1 MPRVKGGTGALRKRK
16 KLLKMT
22 KGFMWGRKSKERL
35 AREALLHALPNMY
48 RSRKLKK
55 RDFRN
60 LWQIK
65 IGAAAKE
72 NGMSYSR
79 LIDALKKNNI
89 GLDRKI
95 LADLAEH
102 QSEIFKKIVEKVSA
116 TKKETASAHSAS
128 SGQVGSSG
136 KAEKK

>member
-1 MPRVKGGTGALRKRK
+1 MARVKRGTTSLRKRK

-48 RSRKLKK
+48 RSRKEKK
-55 RDFRN
+55 RNFRK

-72 NGMSYSR
+72 NGTSYSR
-79 LIDALKKNNI
+79 LINDLKKNKI

-102 QSEIFKKIVEKVSA
+102 QPDIFKQLVTTVLD
-116 TKKETASAHSAS
+116 TKKEQIKTES
-128 SGQVGSSG
+128 
-136 KAEKK
+136 K

>member
-1 MPRVKGGTGALRKRK
+1 MPRVKRGTTSLRKRK

-48 RSRKLKK
+48 RSRKEKK
-55 RDFRN
+55 RNFRK

-79 LIDALKKNNI
+79 LIDALKKNNV

-102 QSEIFKKIVEKVSA
+102 QSDIFKKIVEKVS
-116 TKKETASAHSAS
+116 TDKKETASVA
-128 SGQVGSSG
+128 SG
-136 KAEKK
+136 KADKK